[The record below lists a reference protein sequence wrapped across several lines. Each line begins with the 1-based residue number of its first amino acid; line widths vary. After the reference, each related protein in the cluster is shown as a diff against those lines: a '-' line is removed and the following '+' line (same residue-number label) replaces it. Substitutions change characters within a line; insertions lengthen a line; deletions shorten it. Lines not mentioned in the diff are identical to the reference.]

1 MFSVFTSSTNSLVVN
16 CVFVTRFAFLT
27 YANETLLNDEHYC
40 FLPGLVF
47 GNGELQLENSYLP
60 VGLLLNGG
68 SAALWGEEQFFARHE
83 QNAIAQHVRR
93 AKEDAGWLLP
103 GYVPG
108 RRVPRQVLSN
118 EHLLGD
124 VPDNAP
130 MLRRGNAEPGVNHH
144 GRIGAGSEF
153 HLTRLHSAGDR
164 RSMHRRFSVGAAGH
178 GRRFYRCFVAEADQ
192 PRSTRCP

>member
-93 AKEDAGWLLP
+93 AKEYAGWLLLR
-103 GYVPG
+103 YVPG
-108 RRVPRQVLSN
+108 RRVHRQVLAN
-118 EHLLGD
+118 HTLLGGG
-124 VPDNAP
+124 PLNGP
-130 MLRRGNAEPGVNHH
+130 MLRRGNAEAGGNHH
-144 GRIGAGSEF
+144 GRLGGGGAF
-153 HLTRLHSAGDR
+153 
-164 RSMHRRFSVGAAGH
+164 
-178 GRRFYRCFVAEADQ
+178 
-192 PRSTRCP
+192 